1 MVFPWVCSR
10 CFFSPPAPAVRP
22 VSSINHQAFLLVRL
36 DTLAIVQQIVVLHGL
51 LIQLYTGTGP
61 GSEIVELGVKRVHM
75 IPYYLV
81 LRLDG
86 ALWLTIIFKPLLTPR
101 RVVKSKIDE
110 KLVILFQGS
119 TPPR

>member
-10 CFFSPPAPAVRP
+10 CFFSLPAPAVGP
-22 VSSINHQAFLLVRL
+22 VSSINHQAFLFVIL
-36 DTLAIVQQIVVLHGL
+36 DTLAIVQQIVLLHGL

-86 ALWLTIIFKPLLTPR
+86 ALWLTIIVKTLLTPR

>member
-10 CFFSPPAPAVRP
+10 WFFSPPAPAFRP
-22 VSSINHQAFLLVRL
+22 VSSINHQAFLFVIL
-36 DTLAIVQQIVVLHGL
+36 DTLAIVQQIVLLHGL

-86 ALWLTIIFKPLLTPR
+86 ALWLMIIVKTLLTPR
-101 RVVKSKIDE
+101 RVVNTKIDE
-110 KLVILFQGS
+110 KLIILRSWS

>member
-1 MVFPWVCSR
+1 M
-10 CFFSPPAPAVRP
+10 
-22 VSSINHQAFLLVRL
+22 
-36 DTLAIVQQIVVLHGL
+36 QQIVVLHGL
-51 LIQLYTGTGP
+51 LMQLYTGTGP

-81 LRLDG
+81 FLKLRLDG
-86 ALWLTIIFKPLLTPR
+86 ALWLTIIFKTLLTPR

>member
-1 MVFPWVCSR
+1 MVFPWVCLR
-10 CFFSPPAPAVRP
+10 WFISPPAPAVRSA
-22 VSSINHQAFLLVRL
+22 SSINHQAFLLVIL
-36 DTLAIVQQIVVLHGL
+36 DTLPIIQQIVVLHGL

-86 ALWLTIIFKPLLTPR
+86 ALWLTIIFKTLFTPR

-110 KLVILFQGS
+110 KLVILLQGS